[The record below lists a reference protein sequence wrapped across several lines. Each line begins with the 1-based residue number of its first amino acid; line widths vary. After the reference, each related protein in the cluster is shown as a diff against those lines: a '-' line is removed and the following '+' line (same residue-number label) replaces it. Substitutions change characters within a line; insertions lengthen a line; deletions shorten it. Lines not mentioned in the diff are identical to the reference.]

1 MIVPTRIQ
9 ANRLSICIFENSQRG
24 AHFRTRS
31 PLRTKATRKLS
42 PYQLIGIGPRYGV
55 GSQLMW
61 IIYLLVCQRLPR
73 LITGVYGGVTTFI
86 ENENGIGIAMGCL
99 HSRRS
104 NRHTR
109 HRQSDR
115 LRPLTQEAFDL
126 RRRNMSLYCVAIH
139 DRGVAGHHASRNT
152 VLPLIRRGVIH
163 FLYFDCEAVGLEMF
177 YPFATAP
184 ASGVLEDGHQWA

>member
-1 MIVPTRIQ
+1 MIAPTRIQ
-9 ANRLSICIFENSQRG
+9 ASRLSIWVFENPHCG

-31 PLRTKATRKLS
+31 PLSTKATRKLS

-73 LITGVYGGVTTFI
+73 WITGVYGGVATFI
-86 ENENGIGIAMGCL
+86 ENEDGIGIAMGRL
-99 HSRRS
+99 HSGRS

-109 HRQSDR
+109 HRQSDH

-126 RRRNMSLYCVAIH
+126 RGRNMSLYCVAIH
-139 DRGVAGHHASRNT
+139 DCGVAGHHASRNT
-152 VLPLIRRGVIH
+152 VLFFIG
-163 FLYFDCEAVGLEMF
+163 
-177 YPFATAP
+177 
-184 ASGVLEDGHQWA
+184 